1 MTQSQVTLFSKP
13 NCNYCVRAKA
23 VFKRINIDFLEYDV
37 TKNQRSADAAI
48 YLSGAATVPQIFISN
63 YHINGAE
70 DLEKLEKSGKLT
82 KLLEIKTGEL
92 SLDKLSDSELHAG
105 AKDVALRE
113 YILRSDGS
121 QDKDEEILPIL
132 HFYKEFF
139 GFWPNT
145 FAYLHN
151 WIEAY
156 KLFVYCQNFSA
167 VGYAKQALG
176 IKNISTIGYSTS
188 NAHGCSY
195 CQVHSVATMGDKSL
209 DMVGKF
215 KKASQ
220 GEELENNPFN
230 QFEMGLAKLA
240 GDATLNQVEDSFIE
254 NLHSLAKDAPEK
266 VNADAAIKA
275 TLLVTASF
283 GFLNVFNDLTGLEIE
298 GDWAR
303 QASEQV
309 GIEGGRHDIENSN
322 PSNLNYEI
330 PQGKFSIQD
339 MLAKYDSAIENLNSY
354 LEKELGFFPNWIQ
367 KWTKPLQKHHAYIY
381 VELMNERDHSL
392 ISAELKHLMAR
403 ISAIAKNHDYLAA
416 VEGYFAYHTAADKEN
431 TVERIHQCYLAATN
445 QGDTSKLFDDREKA
459 ALQFAWVSAQTPLT
473 TPYRFVEAAIKQ
485 YQPEELVHLIVVC
498 SVASMVQRFVAAAK
512 ADIEPIVK
520 QFIDEYELEIETLAL
535 RYAYKTQ
542 KNVTQLQKNVGL
554 HQNTLIA
561 QFC

>member
-13 NCNYCVRAKA
+13 NCNYCAKA
-23 VFKRINIDFLEYDV
+23 KAILKRINIDFQDYDV
-37 TKNQRSADAAI
+37 TANQRNANASV
-48 YLSGAATVPQIFISN
+48 YLSGAATVPQIFIGN

-70 DLEKLEKSGKLT
+70 DLEKLEQSGRLT
-82 KLLEIKTGEL
+82 EILEIKTGEL
-92 SLDKLSDSELHAG
+92 SLDRISDAELHTG

-113 YILRSDGS
+113 YIPRSHGS

-167 VGYAKQALG
+167 VGYAKKSLG
-176 IKNISTIGYSTS
+176 IKNISVIGYSTS

-220 GEELENNPFN
+220 GEALENNPFN
-230 QFEMGLAKLA
+230 LFEMGLAKLA

-254 NLHSLAKDAPEK
+254 NLHSLAKGASEQVD
-266 VNADAAIKA
+266 ADAAIKA

-303 QASEQV
+303 QASERV
-309 GIEGGRHDIENSN
+309 GIEGGRHGTENSN
-322 PSNLNYEI
+322 PSNLNYGI

-339 MLAKYDSAIENLNSY
+339 MLAKYDSAIDNLNSY

-367 KWTKPLQKHHAYIY
+367 KWTKSLQKHHAYIY

-392 ISAELKHLMAR
+392 IPAELKHLIAR
-403 ISAIAKNHDYLAA
+403 VSAIAKNHDYIAA
-416 VEGYFAYHTAADKEN
+416 VEGYFAYHTATDKELA
-431 TVERIHQCYLAATN
+431 VERIRQCYLAATN
-445 QGDTSKLFDDREKA
+445 KADTSKLFNEREKA

-473 TPYRFVEAAIKQ
+473 TPHRFVEAVIKQ
-485 YQPEELVHLIVVC
+485 HQPEELIHLIVVC

-512 ADIEPIVK
+512 PEIEPVVK
-520 QFIDEYELEIETLAL
+520 QFLNEYELETDTLAL
-535 RYAYKTQ
+535 RYPLF
-542 KNVTQLQKNVGL
+542 V
-554 HQNTLIA
+554 
-561 QFC
+561 